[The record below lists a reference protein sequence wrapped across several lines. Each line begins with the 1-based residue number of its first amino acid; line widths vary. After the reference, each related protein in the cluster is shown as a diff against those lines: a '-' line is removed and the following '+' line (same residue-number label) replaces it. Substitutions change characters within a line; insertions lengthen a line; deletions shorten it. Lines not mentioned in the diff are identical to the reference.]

1 MLSIFI
7 AQAQTFD
14 EMLSSRQLERQAVTD
29 YRAQNWAGFLENI
42 KKASQL
48 RPNHSRLIYNLAVA
62 LTLNAKT
69 DEALNSLAQLAK
81 MGLTFQIEKDEDLK
95 SLFEMER
102 FKAIQIQMY
111 QNAHPLNN
119 SQKAFSIPNKDLI
132 TEGIAYN
139 PKTKTFYLS
148 SIHLRKIISVN
159 QKGET
164 KDFSRESDGLWSVS
178 GMKVDVRQQILW
190 VCSSVFP
197 QMKGFKKE
205 ADGQSGIFK
214 YDLKTGRLLEKYL
227 LSNETEKHVL
237 GDLVL
242 NQKGEVFASDSVSPY
257 IYFIDST
264 TNKLV
269 VWIKNDSF
277 SSLQGMALTADEKTM
292 WVADY
297 SKGIFKIE
305 MATKR
310 IIQLKPAQNVTLI
323 GIDGLY
329 LFRGKLIGIQN
340 GTNPQR
346 VVSFSINPEATQIT
360 GFTTLEAN
368 HPDFN
373 EPSLGVIIGT
383 SLFYIAN
390 TQWELVNEKAE
401 LQTEKLKNPVILKL
415 KL

>member
-1 MLSIFI
+1 MKLFFIFCSFWIFLMLSIFI

-29 YRAQNWAGFLENI
+29 YRAQNWAGFLEKI

-81 MGLTFQIEKDEDLK
+81 MGLTFQIEKDDDLK

-269 VWIKNDSF
+269 VWIKNDLF
-277 SSLQGMALTADEKTM
+277 SSLQGMALTADQKNM
-292 WVADY
+292 LVADY
-297 SKGIFKIE
+297 SKGIFKID
-305 MATKR
+305 
-310 IIQLKPAQNVTLI
+310 L
-323 GIDGLY
+323 
-329 LFRGKLIGIQN
+329 
-340 GTNPQR
+340 
-346 VVSFSINPEATQIT
+346 S
-360 GFTTLEAN
+360 
-368 HPDFN
+368 
-373 EPSLGVIIGT
+373 
-383 SLFYIAN
+383 
-390 TQWELVNEKAE
+390 
-401 LQTEKLKNPVILKL
+401 
-415 KL
+415 